1 MGYIR
6 EALENLDKL
15 REDKSELLDSLN
27 NNKTKCLTE
36 GVSDNEKYSSVDHKL
51 CLQEDFPKEI
61 KHILLNKHKYVIFD
75 IPNYSGA
82 KKIYSIDAFGCYYTK
97 ATYLDIDKTEYK
109 KLSKEEIANTS
120 EWPNGSLFIKP
131 YGDIIIIAYYHW
143 GWDFCFA
150 IERSA
155 LANLN
160 ILDYL
165 HEKNTSV
172 DDLFFLTRS
181 WKEGDMSEGSFIYI
195 PIKPVSYD
203 KKTVTQQ
210 MEKDGIDY
218 DSLEQYTKKTFKMDS
233 TLFNALANQSSSG
246 FVGGIVVAALK
257 SIPSP
262 SMRSKFARWCI
273 SKGLSVSDSYYK
285 PAETVFDT
293 HDIKQSAP
301 HELSKIIS
309 NTRNEIRRLVNDYTQ
324 ERDPK
329 TKKDIL
335 KSIER
340 KKKEYS
346 YYSTFSDGDNAL
358 SDTVGCYYLLRGLMN
373 LIRKLIQSEKA
384 VFADS
389 EALSA
394 KSYTEY
400 IKDTVEKAQKDIE
413 TTNARHG
420 SNNGKYKKFYEEM
433 KKSLTIIIDQ
443 ANSLIE
449 ELKHS
454 DVNKEYDVL
463 KSTVDIMD
471 NFRTK
476 VKAINDMKKDV
487 LKEELSPEDSIY
499 GNIKSNGIYS
509 LNTGWVKHPVQQD
522 IPDIDMEEF
531 EKEFKV
537 WEDKY
542 FELLDKLK

>member
-1 MGYIR
+1 MKEVKNILYEIY
-6 EALENLDKL
+6 
-15 REDKSELLDSLN
+15 
-27 NNKTKCLTE
+27 
-36 GVSDNEKYSSVDHKL
+36 DNYSSVNHKL
-51 CLQEDFPKEI
+51 CLKEDFPNEI
-61 KHILLNKHKYVIFD
+61 KRILLNKHKYVIFE
-75 IPNYSGA
+75 IPYYSGA
-82 KKIYSIDAFGCYYTK
+82 EKIYMADAFGSQYAK

-131 YGDIIIIAYYHW
+131 YGDIIIIAYYAW
-143 GWDFCFA
+143 GWDFYFA

-172 DDLFFLTRS
+172 DDLFFLTQF
-181 WKEGDMSEGSFIYI
+181 WKRGDMSKGSFIYI

-203 KKTVTQQ
+203 RKTVTKQ

-285 PAETVFDT
+285 PKETAFDT
-293 HDIKQSAP
+293 RDIKRSAP

-309 NTRNEIRRLVNDYTQ
+309 NTRNEIHRLTNDYTQ
-324 ERDPK
+324 EKDPK

-335 KSIER
+335 KSIEK
-340 KKKEYS
+340 KKKEHS
-346 YYSTFSDGDNAL
+346 YYSTFSDGDDIL
-358 SDTVGCYYLLRGLMN
+358 SDTVGCYYLLRGLVN
-373 LIRKLIQSEKA
+373 LIRKLIQSGKA

-389 EALSA
+389 DALSA
-394 KSYTEY
+394 QSYTKY
-400 IKDTVEKAQKDIE
+400 IKDTVNRAQQDIE
-413 TTNARHG
+413 TTDAQHG
-420 SNNGKYKKFYEEM
+420 SDNDKYKKFYEEM
-433 KKSLTIIIDQ
+433 KKSLTTIIDQ

-454 DVNKEYDVL
+454 DVDKEYEVL

-471 NFRTK
+471 NFRDK

-487 LKEELSPEDSIY
+487 LKEDLEETSPY
-499 GNIKSNGIYS
+499 TNIKSNGIYS
-509 LNTGWVKHPVQQD
+509 LNIGWVKHPVQQD

-542 FELLDKLK
+542 FDLLDDLNNK